1 MIHDCRPSRRQAG
14 RFDHLVDS
22 GDRPV
27 EADAS
32 ARSETMFQDKPNL
45 FQTNHLQHEAGSR
58 PSLAL
63 TLL

>member
-1 MIHDCRPSRRQAG
+1 MIHDGRPSRRQAG

-27 EADAS
+27 ETDAA
-32 ARSETMFQDKPNL
+32 ARSETMIQDKPNL
-45 FQTNHLQHEAGSR
+45 FQANHLHHEAGSR
-58 PSLAL
+58 LSLAS